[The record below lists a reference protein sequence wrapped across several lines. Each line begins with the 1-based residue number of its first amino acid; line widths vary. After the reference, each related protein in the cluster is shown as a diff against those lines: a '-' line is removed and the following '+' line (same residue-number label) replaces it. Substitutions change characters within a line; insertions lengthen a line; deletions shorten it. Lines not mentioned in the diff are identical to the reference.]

1 MCDYTNSKIIFNFT
15 SFKRKLLVYLQEN
28 DMTFFKVLNILFYS
42 LSPMY
47 FIHLFLFYT
56 VAGGR

>member
-42 LSPMY
+42 LNPMY
-47 FIHLFLFYT
+47 FIHLFLFHT